1 MFHINADRAVG
12 VLCVLLSIALGFAAT
27 VARSQ
32 DSTTPLTIDEA
43 ISIGLAAAPEIR
55 SSEAIV
61 EGDESSLDGAGRLP
75 VPELVATLDNVP
87 VSGDEKFSLT
97 DDFMTMQRIGLMQ
110 TFPNRQKRQLQRER
124 AARETDLARAQLR
137 STRFTVARTV
147 ADAWI
152 SRALAEQSLTRLQQL
167 KPEVATQAA
176 AANAAV
182 ASGRASIADALRVQ
196 ALDARIEERLL
207 AFEQEAQI
215 RKSELGRWI
224 GDAAERPLAGIP
236 ADRELAHSAE
246 ALVAAVPEHAPI
258 APLAA
263 QVAASQTDAELAQAE
278 KRPDW
283 SAELAFANRG
293 PDFSDMV
300 SLEFRIG
307 LPVLSRRR
315 VNPEIARQVSVVRA
329 REQELEGEVRMHK
342 AEIQATVASL
352 DLGRRRLDLYEQ
364 QLLPLARDRSR
375 LAADSYRAGRGSL
388 LGTFEAFAEEI
399 DEQLA
404 YVQLQGEVARAWA
417 FLHLLHDSAATTAL
431 DSKSEPAT

>member
-1 MFHINADRAVG
+1 MLHIKADRAVG
-12 VLCVLLSIALGFAAT
+12 VLRILLSITLGLAGSP
-27 VARSQ
+27 ARSQ
-32 DSTTPLTIDEA
+32 GSSMPLTIDEA

-55 SSEAIV
+55 SSEALV

-75 VPELVATLDNVP
+75 VPELVAAFDNVP
-87 VSGDEKFSLT
+87 VSGEEKFSLT
-97 DDFMTMQRIGLMQ
+97 EDFMTMQRIGLMQ
-110 TFPNRQKRQLQRER
+110 TFPNRQKRQLQRDR
-124 AARETDLARAQLR
+124 AAREIGLARAELR

-152 SRALAEQSLTRLQQL
+152 GRAVAEQSLTRLQRL

-182 ASGRASIADALRVQ
+182 ASGRVSVGEALRVQ
-196 ALDARIEERLL
+196 VLDARVDERLL

-215 RKSELGRWI
+215 RKSELGRWV

-246 ALVAAVPEHAPI
+246 AMLAAVPEHASI

-263 QVAASQTDAELAQAE
+263 QVAASQTDTELARAE
-278 KRPDW
+278 KRADW

-307 LPVLSRRR
+307 LPALSSRR
-315 VNPEIARQVSVVRA
+315 VDPEIARQLSVERM
-329 REQELEGEVRMHK
+329 RDRELEGEVRMHK

-352 DLGRRRLDLYEQ
+352 QLGRQRLALYEK

-375 LAADSYRAGRGSL
+375 LAAESYRAGQGGL
-388 LGTFEAFAEEI
+388 LNAYEAFAEDI

-404 YVQLQGEVARAWA
+404 YVQLQGEVARAWV
-417 FLHLLHDSAATTAL
+417 FLHLLHDSAASTAL
-431 DSKSEPAT
+431 VSESEPAT